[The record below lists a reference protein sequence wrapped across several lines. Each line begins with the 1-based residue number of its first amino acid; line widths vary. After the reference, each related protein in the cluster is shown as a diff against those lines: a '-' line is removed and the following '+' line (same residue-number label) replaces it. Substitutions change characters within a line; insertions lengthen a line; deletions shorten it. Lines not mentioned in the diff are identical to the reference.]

1 MILISHRGNTEG
13 CNEKKENSP
22 DYIDNAISLGFDVEI
37 DVRYLN
43 GDLYLG
49 HDLPQYK
56 INLEWLIER
65 KNNLWVHTKDYMS
78 MCELVDTE
86 IRFFF
91 HEKESHTIIYNTK
104 LFWTHNLKE
113 VGVKSIIPLL
123 SKVDILKYPNTDV
136 FGVCSDFVNLLKK

>member
-56 INLEWLIER
+56 INLDLIR
-65 KNNLWVHTKDYMS
+65 KIANEIKNMIAIPYDPNDKDYGDPDPS
-78 MCELVDTE
+78 FD
-86 IRFFF
+86 F
-91 HEKESHTIIYNTK
+91 S
-104 LFWTHNLKE
+104 
-113 VGVKSIIPLL
+113 
-123 SKVDILKYPNTDV
+123 DIWSNE
-136 FGVCSDFVNLLKK
+136 